1 MLKQS
6 NYEFLKLK
14 NIETACL
21 QERKNFLRDES
32 KITNL
37 DKI

>member
-6 NYEFLKLK
+6 DYKFLMFK

-21 QERKNFLRDES
+21 QERKIFLRDES

-37 DKI
+37 SMI